1 MREFFVWFV
10 FCLMS
15 TSGITLLFLKLNNI
29 KKVHYI
35 FLLIFIVG
43 VSIITFLKYFDIKYY
58 TLLTYFVFYPILF
71 RSIQKLSLKSIIVHT
86 LIIGLIGV
94 ILDLISMLISSGIC
108 LIFDISLEEYYKI
121 FSIGLSIIMFFIF
134 LWIGFCSKTRNLLIK
149 IIKFFCE
156 IQYLNFSL
164 VIFCIFI
171 CILAIS
177 IFFNLNRI
185 KLDLLIFIIVIL
197 SGLIFMLLIKFKIDN
212 FENKKYLET
221 LKENNDFYIKIDD
234 ENRIFKHNLMAKLA
248 SIKSVSNKK
257 AISLI
262 DDFVIKT
269 NKNISYSKKIKHIP
283 YGLNG
288 IIYQKTYPYL
298 EKVNFKLNN
307 KINFDIFKI
316 LSPRR
321 YNVLIEKLVVSL
333 DNAIEAS
340 LNSKNKVVVINL
352 YDDEEN
358 IYVEIKNSFAHN
370 LDIDDLGSLNY
381 STKDKKRGL
390 GLFSIL
396 RDNEASVNIKVVNN
410 YFISVLSARK
420 QK

>member
-171 CILAIS
+171 
-177 IFFNLNRI
+177 
-185 KLDLLIFIIVIL
+185 
-197 SGLIFMLLIKFKIDN
+197 
-212 FENKKYLET
+212 
-221 LKENNDFYIKIDD
+221 
-234 ENRIFKHNLMAKLA
+234 
-248 SIKSVSNKK
+248 
-257 AISLI
+257 
-262 DDFVIKT
+262 
-269 NKNISYSKKIKHIP
+269 
-283 YGLNG
+283 
-288 IIYQKTYPYL
+288 
-298 EKVNFKLNN
+298 
-307 KINFDIFKI
+307 
-316 LSPRR
+316 
-321 YNVLIEKLVVSL
+321 
-333 DNAIEAS
+333 
-340 LNSKNKVVVINL
+340 
-352 YDDEEN
+352 
-358 IYVEIKNSFAHN
+358 
-370 LDIDDLGSLNY
+370 
-381 STKDKKRGL
+381 
-390 GLFSIL
+390 
-396 RDNEASVNIKVVNN
+396 
-410 YFISVLSARK
+410 
-420 QK
+420 

>member
-1 MREFFVWFV
+1 MKLLLWIVACIFSTFSFVY
-10 FCLMS
+10 
-15 TSGITLLFLKLNNI
+15 LFYKI
-29 KKVHYI
+29 SDSSKK
-35 FLLIFIVG
+35 
-43 VSIITFLKYFDIKYY
+43 ITFLKFLIFVLGVIIQTIIKFNSIAILN
-58 TLLTYFVFYPILF
+58 TISYFVYFPLMFYVVKP
-71 RSIQKLSLKSIIVHT
+71 LKVKDIIFYVA
-86 LIIGLIGV
+86 IIWIYALL
-94 ILDLISMLISSGIC
+94 LDLILMFIVMLINVFVSFNIYGFYVESVIT
-108 LIFDISLEEYYKI
+108 IS
-121 FSIGLSIIMFFIF
+121 FAFVF
-134 LWIGFCSKTRNLLIK
+134 L
-149 IIKFFCE
+149 
-156 IQYLNFSL
+156 
-164 VIFCIFI
+164 
-171 CILAIS
+171 ILARIKLVKTFTDFLLTKFSELKYLDAFIIS
-177 IFFNLNRI
+177 FLAFSSLLGIVIFFNL
-185 KLDLLIFIIVIL
+185 KDLNVNVLLYLVLFLLLLVFVIL
-197 SGLIFMLLIKFKIDN
+197 IKYKISSD
-212 FENKKYLET
+212 EIGKYLEM

-234 ENRIFKHNLMAKLA
+234 ENRIFKHNLMAKLS

-262 DDFVIKT
+262 DDFVIKN
-269 NKNISYSKKIKHIP
+269 NKCISYTKKIKHIP

-298 EKVNFKLNN
+298 EEINFKLNN
-307 KINFDIFKI
+307 KIDFDIFKI

-321 YNVLIEKLVVSL
+321 YNVLVEKLIVSL

-381 STKDKKRGL
+381 STKGKKRGL

-410 YFISVLSARK
+410 YFISVISARK